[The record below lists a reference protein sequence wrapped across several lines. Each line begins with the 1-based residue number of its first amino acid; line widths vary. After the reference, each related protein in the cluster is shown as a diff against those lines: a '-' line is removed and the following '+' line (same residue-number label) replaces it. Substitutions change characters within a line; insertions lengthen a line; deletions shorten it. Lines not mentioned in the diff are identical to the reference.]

1 MNATSA
7 QESPRHVAVVPAA
20 GVGSRL
26 GADRPKQY
34 LPLAGATVLECS
46 VRALLQTDRID
57 CIVVVVSPG
66 DEVAL
71 GLSGLQHPRVRV
83 AQVGGATRRDSV
95 LGGVSWLMTQG
106 HAKAHDWVWVHDA
119 ARPGLENSSLQALHA
134 ALEQDGCEG
143 AMLAVPVADT
153 LRREQPG
160 GSGLAGPT
168 ESRDGLWQAQTPQIF
183 RCGPLQQA
191 LTLHAGVTDEAAAMQ
206 AQGAQG
212 QLVPGTRRN
221 FKITTMDDLQA
232 MREALQDPARAWRQ
246 DAPAT
251 CRAPGAIPAF
261 RIGQG
266 WDVHALVPGRALI
279 LGGVTI
285 PHDRGLLGHSDA
297 DALLHAITDALL
309 GAAGLGDIGRHF
321 PDTDPQF
328 SGADSRAL
336 LREACRRVREAGW
349 VVGNLDATVVAQ
361 SPRLAPHIPAMQ
373 THICA
378 DLALDP
384 GAVNVKAKTS
394 EKLGFAGRGEGIEA
408 HAVVMLLAR

>member
-1 MNATSA
+1 M
-7 QESPRHVAVVPAA
+7 
-20 GVGSRL
+20 

-34 LPLAGATVLECS
+34 LMLGDLTVLECS
-46 VRALLQTDRID
+46 VRALLQSDQLA

-66 DEVAL
+66 DEVAS
-71 GLSGLQHPRVRV
+71 GLRGLQHPRVHV
-83 AQVGGATRRDSV
+83 APVGGATRRDSV
-95 LGGVSWLMTQG
+95 LGGVSWLVTQG
-106 HAKAHDWVWVHDA
+106 HAQAHDWVWVHDA
-119 ARPGLENSSLQALHA
+119 ARPGLETTSLRELHA
-134 ALEQDGCEG
+134 VLEQGVCDG
-143 AMLAVPVADT
+143 ALLAVPVADT
-153 LRREQPG
+153 LRRERPD
-160 GSGLAGPT
+160 GSGLAGQT
-168 ESRDGLWQAQTPQIF
+168 ESREGLWQAQTPQVF
-183 RCGPLQQA
+183 RCGPLQDA
-191 LTLHAGVTDEAAAMQ
+191 LARHPDVTDEAAAMQ
-206 AQGAQG
+206 AQGAQIR
-212 QLVPGTRRN
+212 LVTGTRRN
-221 FKITTMDDLQA
+221 FKVTTMDDLHTLRQTLQQASASPSPQA
-232 MREALQDPARAWRQ
+232 M
-246 DAPAT
+246 
-251 CRAPGAIPAF
+251 

-297 DALLHAITDALL
+297 DVLLHAITDALL

-373 THICA
+373 AHLAA
-378 DLALDP
+378 DLDLDP

-408 HAVVMLLAR
+408 HAIVMLLAR